1 MKQSVYKDADKT
13 AAIDSIKK
21 AFISQI
27 KEQERKQNN
36 EEADR
41 TAAIKNIQK
50 LKNAFTAGMMK
61 KLDKEGLK

>member
-27 KEQERKQNN
+27 KEQE
-36 EEADR
+36 
-41 TAAIKNIQK
+41 
-50 LKNAFTAGMMK
+50 LK
-61 KLDKEGLK
+61 

>member
-21 AFISQI
+21 AFLSQI
-27 KEQERKQNN
+27 KEQELKQNN
-36 EEADR
+36 EEEDR